1 MQPER
6 WRADLPERVQD
17 QLDGIEGR
25 LREVVDIAHRVR
37 EAVATCPTRS
47 EVLPLLD
54 HKLDVAQGNRLVIEL
69 HDLSDELRGGLEQ
82 LQNNIFSSLETL
94 KNETHALEESSLL
107 IQRFEETRKQ
117 VQAETSHLL
126 EELAATR
133 KEAWETVDMIRK
145 ENNEVREMVEG
156 AQKDA
161 LDVQKQI
168 QALEARQMA
177 SSDAF
182 DDLKKKFQADYDS
195 LSENIRIIRSSLET
209 ISTEMPRL
217 TAQAQVVAER
227 NVMRIVEKEA
237 EAHRAEVAGIKE
249 LLEAS
254 ETTLTGLEKTQHS
267 IQESFQI
274 TKGNILAEINQV
286 IQETANG
293 LNAHIDDTLND
304 FRALKTRLNE
314 SIAEQKSTVSQLER
328 FSHMFDDA
336 DRLWKEHLNEIR
348 AELQSSFDSFK
359 GTLLGDVA
367 TVKHA
372 ISVSEDQTR
381 ETQRLLRE
389 ATEQWDKEWVPRE
402 RTVDETLLRIQ
413 KVLYEVDEAI
423 ANETTARTTD
433 LTALQDTVER
443 GLLTLRRQLDG
454 KADVEDVRR
463 ALWAKVDRTDV

>member
-17 QLDGIEGR
+17 QLDGIESR
-25 LREVVDIAHRVR
+25 LREVSDVAQRVR

-47 EVLPLLD
+47 EILPLLD

-82 LQNNIFSSLETL
+82 LQTSIFSSLDTL
-94 KNETHALEESSLL
+94 RNETHLLEESSQM

-117 VQAETSHLL
+117 VQADTSSLL

-133 KEAWETVDMIRK
+133 KEAWETVDLIRK
-145 ENNEVREMVEG
+145 DHSEVKEMVEG
-156 AQKDA
+156 AQKGA
-161 LDVQKQI
+161 LEVQEHI
-168 QALEARQMA
+168 QTLEARQMA
-177 SSDAF
+177 SADAF

-195 LSENIRIIRSSLET
+195 LSESIRTIRSSLDT
-209 ISTEMPRL
+209 ITTEMPRL
-217 TAQAQVVAER
+217 TAQAQVIAER

-249 LLEAS
+249 LLETS
-254 ETTLTGLEKTQHS
+254 RSTLGGLEKTQNS
-267 IQESFQI
+267 IHESFQI
-274 TKGNILAEINQV
+274 TKSNILAEINQV
-286 IQETANG
+286 IQETAEG
-293 LNAHIDDTLND
+293 LNSHIDDTLKD

-314 SIAEQKSTVSQLER
+314 SIVEQRSTVSQLEQFTR
-328 FSHMFDDA
+328 MFDDA
-336 DRLWKEHLNEIR
+336 DRLWKEHLDSIR
-348 AELQSSFDSFK
+348 TELQASFDGFK
-359 GTLLGDVA
+359 TSLLGDVA

-381 ETQRLLRE
+381 ETQRILRE
-389 ATEQWDKEWVPRE
+389 ATEQWDKEWIPRE

-423 ANETTARTTD
+423 ANETSARTAD
-433 LTALQDTVER
+433 MSSLQDTVER

-454 KADVEDVRR
+454 KADMEDVRR